1 MKRREKVNGNM
12 IVLVG
17 LIILLLLGM
26 ELVVAVGLA
35 LWEWIMET
43 KEVLDRK
50 KKERKD
56 ETD

>member
-1 MKRREKVNGNM
+1 M